1 MMSEISG
8 LKTPR
13 GGIKVDRER
22 RRKDLFNKKRSRKEL
37 SKRLLSM
44 DFSLLEQ
51 EQKQESDSE
60 EDDIYTGVTL
70 ITLETTLFL
79 NF

>member
-1 MMSEISG
+1 MSEISG

-70 ITLETTLFL
+70 TKV
-79 NF
+79 NKY

>member
-1 MMSEISG
+1 MSEISG

-70 ITLETTLFL
+70 ITLETSSFL
-79 NF
+79 NY

>member
-70 ITLETTLFL
+70 ITLETSSFL
-79 NF
+79 NY